1 MEAESNDQDLGPAVL
16 RSGEWDSDLSDEDDG
31 QRWQCDVTGSHGV
44 TEISPAAG
52 CSARRQCP
60 LGDGSIIIHFDLDCF
75 YTQVEML
82 KNPELRNVPL
92 GVQQKYLVVTCNYV
106 ARRMGVNKLTSV
118 AAARERCPSLVL
130 VSGEDL
136 THYREMSYRVTEL
149 LRGFSGAVER
159 LGFDENFIDVSDTVR
174 TWTAEEFASE
184 GMLSFEGHVFDDKA
198 PDPLDPAHIRLALG
212 SKIAAAM
219 REQLHRQLGLTSCA
233 GIAGNKLLAKL
244 VCSTHKPNQQTLL
257 LPESVDK
264 LLTGLEKPSQLPGI
278 GQSTSM
284 KLKRLGVNSMDT
296 LRACPLEQL
305 ECELGSEQANI
316 IKNLSRGVD
325 PSPITPTGLPQS
337 LSDEDS
343 FKNCSSEEGA
353 KAKMEELLI
362 KVLPRVHKDG
372 RLPGTVRVT
381 IRRAFAGKSQRAA
394 AGVNDTMYCYRRES
408 RQCPVPTAA
417 QRQVQQGDFL
427 QATQPLLVILMK
439 LFHKLVDV
447 SKPFHLTLIN
457 VCFCKLTTPSN
468 KNITERSIDDL
479 LASSSHLSQSK
490 MLKRFN
496 SSNDDF
502 ERRQTFDE
510 LKSLSKK
517 YSVSNVKGQP
527 TNKRQ
532 RTMYD
537 AIKRAESHK
546 TSSPQATVQNV
557 DREVFLQ
564 LPADIQGEV
573 IANCPRE
580 QACLLSTLVSSTEL
594 HSVHQV
600 EVDKQK
606 SSEYLTESPALY
618 ECLTAGA
625 HCGEEQVRQGPDLPI
640 EVVPEVD
647 HFLTKHNSPCTSTSE
662 IATRTISPPYGDFA
676 EWQDKEPDNVLTNL
690 VAPKSAHISGSGTRL
705 SSDEGNADIDLR
717 TSTTPNTLLDQ
728 KSTLTCSSGH
738 GSLPNDVDPQVFR
751 SLPGAIQ
758 NELLASWRATRP
770 RVCDSLSLKAAKRS
784 QGIERYF
791 KKK

>member
-184 GMLSFEGHVFDDKA
+184 GMLSFEGHVFDDK
-198 PDPLDPAHIRLALG
+198 
-212 SKIAAAM
+212 
-219 REQLHRQLGLTSCA
+219 
-233 GIAGNKLLAKL
+233 
-244 VCSTHKPNQQTLL
+244 
-257 LPESVDK
+257 
-264 LLTGLEKPSQLPGI
+264 GI